1 MSIARWPRTLKIAP
15 ASKEQTAN
23 VTARAVL
30 ALSVI
35 VGSDLPAAPKPL
47 IALNIPGKQKHTSP
61 RIATCA
67 NGLV

>member
-1 MSIARWPRTLKIAP
+1 
-15 ASKEQTAN
+15 